1 MTDKI
6 SVFLTSAQKRKFE
19 TGKTFQLSATQ
30 LNAGTGKF
38 HVEIEMTSK
47 NHKQLL
53 RNVSKNKGYRFTSE
67 KIVGGSIFGKV
78 LKSVAKAVA
87 PTVLDKIGD

>member
-38 HVEIEMTSK
+38 HVEIEMTAK
-47 NHKQLL
+47 YHKQLL
-53 RNVSKNKGYRFTSE
+53 RNV
-67 KIVGGSIFGKV
+67 
-78 LKSVAKAVA
+78 
-87 PTVLDKIGD
+87 